1 MVIKGYRVGP
11 LVKATAKE
19 VLDDSIMGLAA
30 QTAYY
35 FFFSLFPL
43 FLFAAPLLGLLGD
56 KQEIIDRVMFQLAG
70 TLPGDAIDLVRGV
83 IQDVVLAE
91 GAPGLISIGAV
102 LAAWAGSNI
111 FNGLIEALNRA
122 YDITESRKWWKKRL
136 LALASVLAAGLV
148 LLAAT
153 TIMLGGEAI
162 VEWIGAQ
169 LRLDAGAVTVWKV
182 IQYPIALI
190 LLIGTAWMI
199 YYFLPN
205 LRQDPRQVLVGAL
218 VATVLWIVVTLLFR
232 AYVVNFGSYS
242 KTYGTVGGVIALLTW
257 MYLSM
262 LVLLIGGELNA
273 EIHHGTG
280 ALEPRA
286 GAVYAGQVLNGS
298 LSRSASNERVE
309 RTEAV
314 STPLSR
320 PPKLPPACAW
330 NENAVC
336 IRCTPRFPS

>member
-1 MVIKGYRVGP
+1 MIIKGYRVGP
-11 LVKATAKE
+11 LVRATGKE
-19 VLDDSIMGLAA
+19 VLDDNIMGLAA

-43 FLFAAPLLGLLGD
+43 ILFAAPLLGLIGD
-56 KQEIIDRVMFQLAG
+56 KQEMIAGVMRQLAG
-70 TLPGDAIDLVRGV
+70 ALPGDALDLVRGV
-83 IQDVVLAE
+83 VEEVVLAE
-91 GAPGLISIGAV
+91 GAPGLISIGAI

-111 FNGLIEALNRA
+111 FNGLIDALNRA
-122 YDITESRKWWKKRL
+122 YDVEESRVWWKKRL
-136 LALASVLAAGLV
+136 LALASVIAAGLV
-148 LLAAT
+148 MLTAT
-153 TIMLGGEAI
+153 AIMLGGAAI
-162 VEWIGAQ
+162 VDWLGGK
-169 LRLDAGAVTVWKV
+169 LGLGDSAVTVWTV
-182 IQYPIALI
+182 LQYPVALA

-205 LRQDPRQVLVGAL
+205 IRQDKTQVLVGAI

-286 GAVYAGQVLNGS
+286 GAVYVGQVLSGS
-298 LSRSASNERVE
+298 TSRAPSTDRVERVE
-309 RTEAV
+309 PHEVQAR
-314 STPLSR
+314 
-320 PPKLPPACAW
+320 
-330 NENAVC
+330 
-336 IRCTPRFPS
+336 

>member
-1 MVIKGYRVGP
+1 MIIKGYRVGP
-11 LVKATAKE
+11 LVRGTARE
-19 VLDDSIMGLAA
+19 VLDDNIMGLAA

-43 FLFAAPLLGLLGD
+43 ILFAAPLFGLIGD
-56 KQEIIDRVMFQLAG
+56 KQEMIEGVMRRLAG
-70 TLPGDAIDLVRGV
+70 TLPGDALDLVRGV
-83 IQDVVLAE
+83 VQEVVLAE
-91 GAPGLISIGAV
+91 GAPGLMSIGAI

-111 FNGLIEALNRA
+111 FNALIDALNHA
-122 YDITESRKWWKKRL
+122 YDVEEGRVWWKKRL
-136 LALASVLAAGLV
+136 LALGSVIAGGAV
-148 LLAAT
+148 MLAAT
-153 TIMLGGEAI
+153 AIMLGGENIA
-162 VEWIGAQ
+162 EWLGRQ
-169 LRLDAGAVTVWKV
+169 LGLGDEAVTVWSV
-182 IQYPIALI
+182 VQYPLALA

-205 LRQDPRQVLVGAL
+205 IRQDRTQVFAGAI

-286 GAVYAGQVLNGS
+286 GAVYAGQVLSGS
-298 LSRSASNERVE
+298 TSRAPSTERVE
-309 RTEAV
+309 RAQPHEA
-314 STPLSR
+314 SIP
-320 PPKLPPACAW
+320 
-330 NENAVC
+330 
-336 IRCTPRFPS
+336 

>member
-1 MVIKGYRVGP
+1 MIIKGYRVGP
-11 LVKATAKE
+11 LVRGTARE
-19 VLDDSIMGLAA
+19 VLDDNIMGLAA

-43 FLFAAPLLGLLGD
+43 ILFAAPLFGLIGD
-56 KQEIIDRVMFQLAG
+56 KQEMIEGVMRRLAG
-70 TLPGDAIDLVRGV
+70 TLPGDALDLVRGV
-83 IQDVVLAE
+83 VQEVVLAE
-91 GAPGLISIGAV
+91 GAPGLMSIGAI

-111 FNGLIEALNRA
+111 FNALIDALNHA
-122 YDITESRKWWKKRL
+122 YDVEEGRVWWKKRL
-136 LALASVLAAGLV
+136 LALGSVIAAGAV
-148 LLAAT
+148 MLAAT
-153 TIMLGGEAI
+153 TIMLGGENIA
-162 VEWIGAQ
+162 EWLGRQ
-169 LRLDAGAVTVWKV
+169 LGLGDEAVTVWSV
-182 IQYPIALI
+182 VQYPLALA

-205 LRQDPRQVLVGAL
+205 IRQDRTQVFAGAI

-286 GAVYAGQVLNGS
+286 GAVYAGQVLSGS
-298 LSRSASNERVE
+298 TSRAPSTDRVE
-309 RTEAV
+309 RAQPHEA
-314 STPLSR
+314 SIP
-320 PPKLPPACAW
+320 
-330 NENAVC
+330 
-336 IRCTPRFPS
+336 